1 MALAQ
6 PLINGFLPAYA
17 DVQMRVN
24 GLLFVG
30 VASIDY
36 SDNLSRGQPYGTAA
50 ISLGLTK
57 GSYKAKGTVELYL
70 PAAITFEQS
79 LYAVAL
85 PLGGLRFI
93 PIQFSIGY
101 APAGIAPL
109 PVVTDSFTAY
119 LGDISQ
125 TERVSDDAIVRKYEL
140 LIPGVISWN
149 GVAAITETGTFA
161 AVA

>member
-1 MALAQ
+1 MALAI
-6 PLINGFLPAYA
+6 PLINGFLPAFA
-17 DVQMRVN
+17 DIQMRVN
-24 GLLFVG
+24 NLLFVG
-30 VASIDY
+30 VGSIDY

-70 PAAITFEQS
+70 PAAVTLETS
-79 LYAVAL
+79 LAPL
-85 PLGGLRFI
+85 SIPLGGLRFV

-101 APAGIAPL
+101 VPAGSAPL

-119 LGDISQ
+119 FGEMSIS
-125 TERVSDDAIVRKYEL
+125 TRVSDDAIMKKYEL
-140 LIPGVISWN
+140 LIPGVITWN
-149 GVAAITETGTFA
+149 GIPALVEPGTFS

>member
-1 MALAQ
+1 MTLAS
-6 PLINGFLPAYA
+6 PLINGFLPSYA

-57 GSYKAKGTVELYL
+57 GSYKAKASVELYL
-70 PAAITFEQS
+70 PAAVIMESQLS
-79 LYAVAL
+79 AVSL
-85 PLGGLRFI
+85 PLGGLRFV
-93 PIQFSIGY
+93 PISFSVSY
-101 APAGIAPL
+101 APAGAAPI
-109 PVVTDSFTAY
+109 PVVTDVFTGY
-119 LGDISQ
+119 FGEISQ
-125 TERVSDDAIVRKYEL
+125 SQRVSDDAITRKYEV
-140 LIPGVISWN
+140 LIPGVIYWN
-149 GVAAITETGTFA
+149 GIPAMTEPGTLS

>member
-1 MALAQ
+1 MALAT

-70 PAAITFEQS
+70 PAAVTFETS
-79 LYAVAL
+79 LYPIAL
-85 PLGGLRFI
+85 PLGGIRFV
-93 PIQFSIGY
+93 PITFSVGY
-101 APAGIAPL
+101 APAGVAPL
-109 PVVTDSFTAY
+109 PVVTDSFTGY

-125 TERVSDDAIVRKYEL
+125 TERVSDDAIVRKYEI
-140 LIPGVISWN
+140 LIPGVIFWN
-149 GVAAITETGTFA
+149 GVAAIVEPGTLS